1 MSTPQSPFMDHA
13 GPILQGDPSL
23 SDAAKANIWDVFH
36 QSKNPSELADKL
48 QNMPHPDQPG
58 QTLVIP
64 DDTKHKL
71 WTAKQAS
78 MPAPP
83 PLDKVSEAIQ
93 RMVAL
98 PPETLDKAEQHP
110 QVLKA
115 FTTAATTPEKPAAE
129 PASTSST
136 APKGS
141 TSSAAPKAPKTPPAP
156 RPDGQPH
163 FPAIDP
169 TMHRIL
175 ASNGGVY
182 DVPKDRIDDARKT
195 DPLLH
200 VLNPDE

>member
-23 SDAAKANIWDVFH
+23 SDTAKANIWDVFH
-36 QSKNPSELADKL
+36 QSKNPAELADKL

-83 PLDKVSEAIQ
+83 PLDKVSAAVQ

-98 PPETLDKAEQHP
+98 PPDVLDKAEQHP
-110 QVLKA
+110 NVLKA

-129 PASTSST
+129 PAS
-136 APKGS
+136 
-141 TSSAAPKAPKTPPAP
+141 AAPAAGKGTKAPAAPKTPLAP
-156 RPDGQPH
+156 RADGQPH
-163 FPAIDP
+163 FPSIPDGH
-169 TMHRIL
+169 HRVL
-175 ASNGGVY
+175 STNGGVY
-182 DVPKDRIDDARKT
+182 DIPAENIEAARAT
-195 DPLLH
+195 DPNLH
-200 VLNPDE
+200 ILNP